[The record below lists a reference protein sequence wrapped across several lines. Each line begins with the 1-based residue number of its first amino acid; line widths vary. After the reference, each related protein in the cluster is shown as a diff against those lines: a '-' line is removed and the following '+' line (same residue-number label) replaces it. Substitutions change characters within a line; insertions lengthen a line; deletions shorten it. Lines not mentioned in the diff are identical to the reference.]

1 MKKKLK
7 NLLAKGEKNGK
18 LTYKEV
24 EEEILD
30 DISTPEEIEDVFEL
44 FKKEGIEIIGE
55 EGEGIDKSAGL
66 GLDANDGIG
75 RYLQEIGKT
84 SLLSPKEEKEYGRK
98 IKESRKI
105 LRGRLLDLANLA
117 EKNPYLYALSRRRD
131 IDRDVFL
138 GGAKK
143 KFRKMEKLANFV
155 LELNKEEGNS
165 LRPPEDKGKFFKLR
179 EEIRGAK
186 YRYEKYRDKMIK
198 ANLRLVVS
206 FAKRYTGRGV
216 PFLDLIQE
224 GNIGLS
230 RAVDKFDYRRG
241 NRFSTYASWWIR
253 QSLSR
258 AISDQSRTIRV
269 PIHITEL
276 MKKVNRASQELEQ
289 TLGRTPTA
297 GDIAR
302 KCDLPLDKVERVQ
315 RVITRSTS
323 MDMPIGENEDSHL
336 IEIIENEKA
345 SCPFEEVNLRCL
357 KKEMDKLIQGVK
369 DSREREILK
378 LRFGTE
384 DGWDCT
390 LQEIGEKYGVTRE
403 RIRQIEAKVLTQLK
417 EIAKKRMLEE
427 YLS

>member
-30 DISTPEEIEDVFEL
+30 DILTPEEIEDVFEL
-44 FKKEGIEIIGE
+44 FEKEGIEIIGKE
-55 EGEGIDKSAGL
+55 REGIAKSTGL

-84 SLLSPKEEKEYGRK
+84 SLLSPEEEKEYGRK

-105 LRGRLLDLANLA
+105 LRGRLLDLAGLA
-117 EKNPYLYALSRRRD
+117 EKNPYLYELSRRRG

-138 GGAKK
+138 NGAKK
-143 KFRKMEKLANFV
+143 KARKMEKLANFV
-155 LELNKEEGNS
+155 LQLNEEEGNS

-179 EEIRGAK
+179 EEIRGVK

-289 TLGRTPTA
+289 ALGKTPTA

-345 SCPFEEVNLRCL
+345 GCPFEEVNLRCL
-357 KKEMDKLIQGVK
+357 KKEIDKLIQEVK
-369 DSREREILK
+369 DRREREILK

-403 RIRQIEAKVLTQLK
+403 RIRQIEAKVLTQLR
-417 EIAKKRMLEE
+417 EVAKKRMLEE

>member
-30 DISTPEEIEDVFEL
+30 DILTPEEIEDVFEL
-44 FKKEGIEIIGE
+44 FEKEGIEIIGKE
-55 EGEGIDKSAGL
+55 REGIAKSTGL

-84 SLLSPKEEKEYGRK
+84 SLLSPEEEKEYGRK

-117 EKNPYLYALSRRRD
+117 EKNPYLYALSQRRG

-138 GGAKK
+138 NGAKK
-143 KFRKMEKLANFV
+143 KSRKMEKLANFV
-155 LELNKEEGNS
+155 LELNEEEGNS

-179 EEIRGAK
+179 EEVRGVK

-276 MKKVNRASQELEQ
+276 MKKVNRTSQELEQ
-289 TLGRTPTA
+289 ALGRTPTA
-297 GDIAR
+297 MEIAR
-302 KCDLPLDKVERVQ
+302 KNDLPLDKVERVQ

-345 SCPFEEVNLRCL
+345 GCPFEEVNLRCL
-357 KKEMDKLIQGVK
+357 KKEIDKLIQEVK
-369 DSREREILK
+369 DRREREILK

-403 RIRQIEAKVLTQLK
+403 RIRQIEAKVLTQLR
-417 EIAKKRMLEE
+417 EVAKKRMLEE

>member
-30 DISTPEEIEDVFEL
+30 DILTPEEIEDVFEL
-44 FKKEGIEIIGE
+44 FKKEGIEIIGK

-84 SLLSPKEEKEYGRK
+84 SLLSPEEEKEYGRK

-117 EKNPYLYALSRRRD
+117 EKNPYLYELSRRRG

-138 GGAKK
+138 DGAKK
-143 KFRKMEKLANFV
+143 KSRKMEKLANFV
-155 LELNKEEGNS
+155 LELNEEEGNS
-165 LRPPEDKGKFFKLR
+165 LRPSEDKGKFFKLR
-179 EEIRGAK
+179 EEIRGVK

-289 TLGRTPTA
+289 ALGKTPTA

-345 SCPFEEVNLRCL
+345 GCPFEEVNLRCL
-357 KKEMDKLIQGVK
+357 KKDMDKLIQEVK
-369 DSREREILK
+369 DRREREILK

-403 RIRQIEAKVLTQLK
+403 RIRQIEAKVLTQLR
-417 EIAKKRMLEE
+417 EVAKKRMLEE
-427 YLS
+427 YLN

>member
-44 FKKEGIEIIGE
+44 FEKEGIEIIGA
-55 EGEGIDKSAGL
+55 EGEGIEKSAGL

-84 SLLSPKEEKEYGRK
+84 SLLSPQEEKEYGRK

-117 EKNPYLYALSRRRD
+117 EKNPYLYALSRRRG

-143 KFRKMEKLANFV
+143 KSRKMEKLANFV
-155 LELNKEEGNS
+155 LELNEEEGNG
-165 LRPPEDKGKFFKLR
+165 LRLPEDKDKFFKLR

-276 MKKVNRASQELEQ
+276 MKKVNRTSQELEQ

-297 GDIAR
+297 REIAR

-345 SCPFEEVNLRCL
+345 DSPFEEVNLSCL
-357 KKEMDKLIQGVK
+357 KKEIEKLIQEVK

>member
-1 MKKKLK
+1 
-7 NLLAKGEKNGK
+7 
-18 LTYKEV
+18 
-24 EEEILD
+24 
-30 DISTPEEIEDVFEL
+30 
-44 FKKEGIEIIGE
+44 
-55 EGEGIDKSAGL
+55 
-66 GLDANDGIG
+66 
-75 RYLQEIGKT
+75 
-84 SLLSPKEEKEYGRK
+84 
-98 IKESRKI
+98 
-105 LRGRLLDLANLA
+105 
-117 EKNPYLYALSRRRD
+117 
-131 IDRDVFL
+131 
-138 GGAKK
+138 
-143 KFRKMEKLANFV
+143 MEKLANFV
-155 LELNKEEGNS
+155 LELNEEKGNS
-165 LRPPEDKGKFFKLR
+165 LRPPEDKDKFFKLR

-297 GDIAR
+297 RDIAR

-345 SCPFEEVNLRCL
+345 DSPFEEVNLSCL
-357 KKEMDKLIQGVK
+357 KKEIDKLIQEVK

>member
-30 DISTPEEIEDVFEL
+30 DILTPEEIEDVFEL
-44 FKKEGIEIIGE
+44 FKKEGIEIIGK

-117 EKNPYLYALSRRRD
+117 EKNPYLYALSRRRG

-138 GGAKK
+138 DGAKK
-143 KFRKMEKLANFV
+143 KSRKMEKLANFV
-155 LELNKEEGNS
+155 LELNEEEGNS

-179 EEIRGAK
+179 EEIRGVK

-289 TLGRTPTA
+289 ALGKTPTA

-345 SCPFEEVNLRCL
+345 GCPFEEVNLRCL
-357 KKEMDKLIQGVK
+357 KKEMDKLIQEVK
-369 DSREREILK
+369 DRREREILK

-427 YLS
+427 YLN

>member
-30 DISTPEEIEDVFEL
+30 DILTPEEIEDVFEL
-44 FKKEGIEIIGE
+44 FKKEGIEIIGK

-84 SLLSPKEEKEYGRK
+84 SLLSPEEEKEYGRK

-117 EKNPYLYALSRRRD
+117 EKNPYLYALSRRRG

-138 GGAKK
+138 DGAKK
-143 KFRKMEKLANFV
+143 KSRKMEKLANFV
-155 LELNKEEGNS
+155 LELNEEEGNS

-179 EEIRGAK
+179 EEIRGVK

-289 TLGRTPTA
+289 ALGKTPTA

-345 SCPFEEVNLRCL
+345 GCPFEEVNLRCL
-357 KKEMDKLIQGVK
+357 KKEIDKLIQEVK
-369 DSREREILK
+369 DRREREILK

-403 RIRQIEAKVLTQLK
+403 RIRQIEAKVLTQLR

-427 YLS
+427 YLN

>member
-30 DISTPEEIEDVFEL
+30 DILTPEEIEDVFEL
-44 FKKEGIEIIGE
+44 FEKEGIEIIGKE
-55 EGEGIDKSAGL
+55 REGIAKSTGL

-84 SLLSPKEEKEYGRK
+84 SLLSPEEEKEYGRK

-105 LRGRLLDLANLA
+105 LRGRLLDLASLA
-117 EKNPYLYALSRRRD
+117 EKNPYLYALSRRRG
-131 IDRDVFL
+131 IDGDVFL
-138 GGAKK
+138 NGAKK
-143 KFRKMEKLANFV
+143 KSRKMEKLANFV
-155 LELNKEEGNS
+155 LELNEEEGNS

-179 EEIRGAK
+179 EEIRGVK

-289 TLGRTPTA
+289 ALGKTPTA

-345 SCPFEEVNLRCL
+345 GCPFEEVNLRCL
-357 KKEMDKLIQGVK
+357 KKEIDKLIQEVK
-369 DSREREILK
+369 DRREREILK

-403 RIRQIEAKVLTQLK
+403 RIRQIEAKVLTQLR
-417 EIAKKRMLEE
+417 EVAKKRMLEE

>member
-30 DISTPEEIEDVFEL
+30 DILTPEEIEDVFEL
-44 FKKEGIEIIGE
+44 FKKEGIEIIGK

-84 SLLSPKEEKEYGRK
+84 SLLSPEEEKEYGRK

-117 EKNPYLYALSRRRD
+117 EKNPYLYALSRRRG

-138 GGAKK
+138 NGAKK
-143 KFRKMEKLANFV
+143 KSRKMEKLANFV
-155 LELNKEEGNS
+155 LELNEEEGNS

-179 EEIRGAK
+179 EEIRGVK

-289 TLGRTPTA
+289 ALGKTPTA

-345 SCPFEEVNLRCL
+345 GCPFEEVNLRFL
-357 KKEMDKLIQGVK
+357 KKEIDKLIQEVK
-369 DSREREILK
+369 DRREREILK

-403 RIRQIEAKVLTQLK
+403 RIRQIEAKVLTQLR
-417 EIAKKRMLEE
+417 EVAKKRMLEE

>member
-44 FKKEGIEIIGE
+44 FEKEGIQIIGA
-55 EGEGIDKSAGL
+55 EGEGIEKSAGL

-84 SLLSPKEEKEYGRK
+84 SLLSPEEEKEYGRK

-117 EKNPYLYALSRRRD
+117 EKNPYLYALSRRRG

-143 KFRKMEKLANFV
+143 KSRKMEKLANFV
-155 LELNKEEGNS
+155 LELNEEKGNS
-165 LRPPEDKGKFFKLR
+165 LRPPKDKDKFFKLR

-297 GDIAR
+297 RDIAR

-345 SCPFEEVNLRCL
+345 GCPFEEVNLSCL
-357 KKEMDKLIQGVK
+357 KKEIDKLIQEVK
-369 DSREREILK
+369 DTREREILK

-417 EIAKKRMLEE
+417 EIAKERMLEE

>member
-1 MKKKLK
+1 MKKKIK

-24 EEEILD
+24 EEGILS

-44 FKKEGIEIIGE
+44 FEKEGIEIIGE
-55 EGEGIDKSAGL
+55 EKKEVEKSDGL
-66 GLDANDGIG
+66 EMDANDGIG

-105 LRGRLLDLANLA
+105 LRGSLLDLANLA
-117 EKNPYLYALSRRRD
+117 EKNPHLYTLSRRKG
-131 IDRDVFL
+131 IDRDVL
-138 GGAKK
+138 RGAKK
-143 KFRKMEKLANFV
+143 KSRKMKKLANFA
-155 LELNKEEGNS
+155 LELNEEEGNG
-165 LRPPEDKGKFFKLR
+165 LRPLEDKEKFFKLR

-289 TLGRTPTA
+289 KLGRTPTTR
-297 GDIAR
+297 DIAR
-302 KCDLPLDKVERVQ
+302 KCALPLEKIERVQ

-323 MDMPIGENEDSHL
+323 MDTPIGENEDSHL

-345 SCPFEEVNLRCL
+345 DCPFEEVNLRCL
-357 KKEMDKLIQGVK
+357 KTEIDKLIREVK
-369 DSREREILK
+369 DNREREILK

-403 RIRQIEAKVLTQLK
+403 RIRQIEAKVLTQLR
-417 EIAKKRMLEE
+417 EIAKERMLEE
-427 YLS
+427 YLE

>member
-1 MKKKLK
+1 MKKKIK

-24 EEEILD
+24 EKEILD
-30 DISTPEEIEDVFEL
+30 GISTPEEIEDVFEL
-44 FKKEGIEIIGE
+44 FEKEGIEIIVE
-55 EGEGIDKSAGL
+55 EGERIEKSDGL
-66 GLDANDGIG
+66 GMDANDGIG

-84 SLLSPKEEKEYGRK
+84 SLLSPEEEKEYGRK

-105 LRGRLLDLANLA
+105 LRGRLLELANLA
-117 EKNPYLYALSRRRD
+117 EKNPHLYALSRRKG
-131 IDRDVFL
+131 IDRGVW
-138 GGAKK
+138 GGEKK
-143 KFRKMEKLANFV
+143 KSRKIKKLANFV
-155 LELNKEEGNS
+155 LELNEEEGNN
-165 LRPPEDKGKFFKLR
+165 LRPAEDKERFFKLR

-186 YRYEKYRDKMIK
+186 FCYEKYRDKMIK

-276 MKKVNRASQELEQ
+276 MKKVNRACQELEQ
-289 TLGRTPTA
+289 ELGRTPTA

-302 KCDLPLDKVERVQ
+302 KCALPLEKVERVQ

-323 MDMPIGENEDSHL
+323 MDMPIGEDEDSHL

-345 SCPFEEVNLRCL
+345 NCPFEEVNLRRL
-357 KKEMDKLIQGVK
+357 KKEIDKLIQEVK

-378 LRFGTE
+378 LRFGTK

-403 RIRQIEAKVLTQLK
+403 RIRQIEAKVLTQLR

-427 YLS
+427 YLD

>member
-1 MKKKLK
+1 MKKNLK

-30 DISTPEEIEDVFEL
+30 DILTPKEIEDVFEL
-44 FKKEGIEIIGE
+44 FKKEGIEIIGK

-117 EKNPYLYALSRRRD
+117 EKNPYLYALSRRRG

-138 GGAKK
+138 NGAKK
-143 KFRKMEKLANFV
+143 KSRKMEKLANFV
-155 LELNKEEGNS
+155 LELNEEEGNS

-179 EEIRGAK
+179 EEIRGVK

-289 TLGRTPTA
+289 ALGRTPTA

-345 SCPFEEVNLRCL
+345 GCPFEEVNLRCL
-357 KKEMDKLIQGVK
+357 KKEIDKLIQEVK
-369 DSREREILK
+369 DRREREILK

-427 YLS
+427 YLN

>member
-30 DISTPEEIEDVFEL
+30 DILTPEEIEDVFEL
-44 FKKEGIEIIGE
+44 FEKEGIEIIGKE
-55 EGEGIDKSAGL
+55 REGIAKSTGL

-84 SLLSPKEEKEYGRK
+84 SLLSPEEEKEYGRK

-105 LRGRLLDLANLA
+105 LRGRLLDLASLA
-117 EKNPYLYALSRRRD
+117 EKNPYLYALSRRRG

-138 GGAKK
+138 NGAKK
-143 KFRKMEKLANFV
+143 KSRKMEKLANFV
-155 LELNKEEGNS
+155 LELNEEEGNS

-179 EEIRGAK
+179 EEVRGVK

-276 MKKVNRASQELEQ
+276 MKKVNRTSQELEQ
-289 TLGRTPTA
+289 ALGRTPTA
-297 GDIAR
+297 MEIAR
-302 KCDLPLDKVERVQ
+302 KNDLPLDKVERVQ

-345 SCPFEEVNLRCL
+345 GCPFEEVNLRCL
-357 KKEMDKLIQGVK
+357 KKEIDKLIQEVK
-369 DSREREILK
+369 DRREREILK

-403 RIRQIEAKVLTQLK
+403 RIRQIEAKVLTQLR
-417 EIAKKRMLEE
+417 EVAKKRMLEE

>member
-30 DISTPEEIEDVFEL
+30 DILTPEEIEDVFEL
-44 FKKEGIEIIGE
+44 FEKEGIEIIGKE
-55 EGEGIDKSAGL
+55 REGIAKSTGL

-84 SLLSPKEEKEYGRK
+84 SLLSPEEEKEYGRK

-105 LRGRLLDLANLA
+105 LRGRLLDLAGLA
-117 EKNPYLYALSRRRD
+117 EKNPYLYELSRRRG

-138 GGAKK
+138 DGAKK
-143 KFRKMEKLANFV
+143 KSRKMEKLANFV
-155 LELNKEEGNS
+155 LQLNEEEGNS

-179 EEIRGAK
+179 EEIRGVK

-289 TLGRTPTA
+289 ALGKTPTA

-345 SCPFEEVNLRCL
+345 GCPFEEVNLRCL
-357 KKEMDKLIQGVK
+357 KKEIDKLIQEVK
-369 DSREREILK
+369 DRREREILK

-403 RIRQIEAKVLTQLK
+403 RIRQIEAKVLTQLR
-417 EIAKKRMLEE
+417 EVAKKRMLEE
-427 YLS
+427 YLN

>member
-30 DISTPEEIEDVFEL
+30 DILTPEEIEDVFEL
-44 FKKEGIEIIGE
+44 FKKEGIEIIGK

-84 SLLSPKEEKEYGRK
+84 SLLSPEEEKEYGRK

-117 EKNPYLYALSRRRD
+117 EKNPYLYALSRRRG

-138 GGAKK
+138 DGAKK
-143 KFRKMEKLANFV
+143 KSRKMEKLANFV
-155 LELNKEEGNS
+155 LELNEEEGNS

-179 EEIRGAK
+179 EEIRGVK

-289 TLGRTPTA
+289 ALGRTPTA

-345 SCPFEEVNLRCL
+345 GCPFEEVNLRCL
-357 KKEMDKLIQGVK
+357 KKEIDKLIQEVK
-369 DSREREILK
+369 DRREREILK

-403 RIRQIEAKVLTQLK
+403 RIRQIEAKVLTQLR
-417 EIAKKRMLEE
+417 EVAKKRMLEE

>member
-30 DISTPEEIEDVFEL
+30 DILTPEEIEDVFEL
-44 FKKEGIEIIGE
+44 FKKEGIEIIGK

-84 SLLSPKEEKEYGRK
+84 SLLSPEEEKEYGRK

-117 EKNPYLYALSRRRD
+117 EKNPYLYALSRRRG

-138 GGAKK
+138 NGAKK
-143 KFRKMEKLANFV
+143 KSRKMEKLANFV
-155 LELNKEEGNS
+155 LELNEEEGSS
-165 LRPPEDKGKFFKLR
+165 LRPSEDKGKFFKLR
-179 EEIRGAK
+179 EEIRGVK

-289 TLGRTPTA
+289 ALGRTPTA

-345 SCPFEEVNLRCL
+345 GCPFEEVNLRCL
-357 KKEMDKLIQGVK
+357 KKEIDKLIQEVK
-369 DSREREILK
+369 DRREREILK

-403 RIRQIEAKVLTQLK
+403 RIRQIEAKVLTQLR
-417 EIAKKRMLEE
+417 EIAKERMLEE

>member
-30 DISTPEEIEDVFEL
+30 DILTPEEIEDVFEL
-44 FKKEGIEIIGE
+44 FKKEGIEIIGK

-117 EKNPYLYALSRRRD
+117 EKNPYLYALSRSRG

-138 GGAKK
+138 NGAKK
-143 KFRKMEKLANFV
+143 KSRKMEKLANFV
-155 LELNKEEGNS
+155 LELNEEEGNS

-179 EEIRGAK
+179 EEIRGVK

-289 TLGRTPTA
+289 ALGKTPTA

-345 SCPFEEVNLRCL
+345 GCPFEEVNLRCL
-357 KKEMDKLIQGVK
+357 KKEMDKLIQEVK
-369 DSREREILK
+369 DRREREILK

-403 RIRQIEAKVLTQLK
+403 RIRQIEAKVLTQLR
-417 EIAKKRMLEE
+417 EVAKKRMLEE
-427 YLS
+427 YLN

>member
-30 DISTPEEIEDVFEL
+30 DILTPEEIEDVFEL
-44 FKKEGIEIIGE
+44 FKKEGIEIIGK

-84 SLLSPKEEKEYGRK
+84 SLLSPEEEKEYGRK

-138 GGAKK
+138 NGAKK
-143 KFRKMEKLANFV
+143 KSRKMEKLANFV
-155 LELNKEEGNS
+155 LELNEEEGNS

-179 EEIRGAK
+179 EEIRGVK

-289 TLGRTPTA
+289 ALGRTPTA

-345 SCPFEEVNLRCL
+345 GCPFEEVNLRCL
-357 KKEMDKLIQGVK
+357 KKEIDKLIQEVK
-369 DSREREILK
+369 DRREREILK

-403 RIRQIEAKVLTQLK
+403 RIRQIEAKVLTQLR

>member
-1 MKKKLK
+1 MKKKIK

-24 EEEILD
+24 EKEILD

-44 FKKEGIEIIGE
+44 FEKEGIEIIGE
-55 EGEGIDKSAGL
+55 EGEGIEKPDGL
-66 GLDANDGIG
+66 GMDANDGIG

-84 SLLSPKEEKEYGRK
+84 SLLSPDEEKEYGRK

-105 LRGRLLDLANLA
+105 LRGRLLELANLA
-117 EKNPYLYALSRRRD
+117 EKNPHLYALSRRKGV
-131 IDRDVFL
+131 DRDVF
-138 GGAKK
+138 GVAKK
-143 KFRKMEKLANFV
+143 KSRKMKKLANFV
-155 LELNKEEGNS
+155 LELNEEEGNN
-165 LRPPEDKGKFFKLR
+165 LRPPKDKEKFFKLR

-186 YRYEKYRDKMIK
+186 YCYEKYRDRMIK

-289 TLGRTPTA
+289 ELGRTPTP

-302 KCDLPLDKVERVQ
+302 KCAIPLEKVERVQ
-315 RVITRSTS
+315 RVITRSAS
-323 MDMPIGENEDSHL
+323 MDMPIGEDEDSHL

-345 SCPFEEVNLRCL
+345 NCPFEEVNLRRL
-357 KKEMDKLIQGVK
+357 KKEIDKLIQEVK

-378 LRFGTE
+378 LRFGTK

-403 RIRQIEAKVLTQLK
+403 RIRQIEAKVLTQLR

-427 YLS
+427 YLD